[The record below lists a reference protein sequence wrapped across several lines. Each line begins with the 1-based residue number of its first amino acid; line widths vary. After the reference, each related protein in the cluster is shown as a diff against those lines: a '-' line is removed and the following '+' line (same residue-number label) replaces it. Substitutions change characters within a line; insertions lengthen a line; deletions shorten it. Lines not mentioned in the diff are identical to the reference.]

1 MKITVVWDRDKDPIV
16 TWELGALGD
25 WTKIEGRVED
35 GIIKVIVER
44 QVNKLAE
51 AII

>member
-25 WTKIEGRVED
+25 WTKIGGRAED
-35 GIIKVIVER
+35 GIIKGIVER
-44 QVNKLAE
+44 QVHKFAE
-51 AII
+51 EII